1 MELTNHKVES
11 FVRGSIICA
20 CTERY
25 LSKIQHILVPKA
37 RRFFWPR
44 GLETR
49 WALELAI
56 ARCQKF
62 LTSGWGYAEVI
73 KLMSLHM
80 LLNDFWVPLGGKFS
94 SLSSPQRVA
103 SFRYVWK
110 IMKTT
115 LRLSLVC
122 STWIHWKFHWVP
134 EQGSCFADVTNW
146 GENLW
151 CWLLLISLRVIH
163 LRKGF

>member
-11 FVRGSIICA
+11 FVRGSIIYA

-44 GLETR
+44 GHRLETR

-62 LTSGWGYAEVI
+62 LTSGWGCAEVI

-80 LLNDFWVPLGGKFS
+80 LLTDFWVPLGGKFS
-94 SLSSPQRVA
+94 SLSSPQSGFFQISSENYRDDTETEF
-103 SFRYVWK
+103 S
-110 IMKTT
+110 
-115 LRLSLVC
+115 SLNFN
-122 STWIHWKFHWVP
+122 SLI
-134 EQGSCFADVTNW
+134 
-146 GENLW
+146 
-151 CWLLLISLRVIH
+151 ISLGPRTRI
-163 LRKGF
+163 LPRRCY

>member
-1 MELTNHKVES
+1 MELTNHKVET

-37 RRFFWPR
+37 CCFFWPR

-62 LTSGWGYAEVI
+62 LTSG
-73 KLMSLHM
+73 
-80 LLNDFWVPLGGKFS
+80 
-94 SLSSPQRVA
+94 
-103 SFRYVWK
+103 
-110 IMKTT
+110 
-115 LRLSLVC
+115 
-122 STWIHWKFHWVP
+122 
-134 EQGSCFADVTNW
+134 
-146 GENLW
+146 
-151 CWLLLISLRVIH
+151 
-163 LRKGF
+163 